1 MPRGTY
7 GAGDDD
13 DDDDGTDDAGV
24 FPRGDAAVVASA
36 PGHLSQPRPVT
47 HADGVDGI
55 GDDDGDSL
63 DAVTRTRLPSIPEIK
78 KMAAANHANLHPQGL
93 VDPWVAASVAG
104 ASSSAVV
111 HSLDARS
118 RPINCTPKPW
128 NAASVAAVVAAA
140 AAAAGSL
147 AAFRA

>member
-78 KMAAANHANLHPQGL
+78 KWRPQTM
-93 VDPWVAASVAG
+93 
-104 ASSSAVV
+104 
-111 HSLDARS
+111 R
-118 RPINCTPKPW
+118 IYTPK
-128 NAASVAAVVAAA
+128 
-140 AAAAGSL
+140 GS
-147 AAFRA
+147 